1 MPKLQSPMIKFLST
15 EARRVAHFSVAALAL
30 VATQVSFAAE
40 VYNNGAPDQVSGTQ
54 MSEQIV
60 AEDFTLAAATTVG
73 SFRFW
78 SVQQS
83 AADYLGSVYWAVHS
97 NVGGSPGAILFGG
110 TTVAAAA
117 APTGASTGFGYDEY
131 LFNIDVADFLLGP
144 GDYWLSLHNGPLTA
158 IDPTEMLWETT
169 ASMIG
174 SESMYFDSVFGWLGA
189 GTNLA
194 FALNGPGVVDPPPG
208 VSEPGT
214 LALIG
219 LALAAARIA
228 RRRA

>member
-15 EARRVAHFSVAALAL
+15 EARRVAQFFAAALAL

-54 MSEQIV
+54 MSEHLV

-78 SVQQS
+78 SIQQS

-97 NVGGSPGAILFGG
+97 NVGGSPGATILFGG

-117 APTGASTGFGYDEY
+117 APTGASTVFGYDEY
-131 LFNIDVADFLLGP
+131 LFNIDVADFVLPAGN
-144 GDYWLSLHNGPLTA
+144 YWFALHNGPLTE
-158 IDPTEMLWETT
+158 IKPTEMLWETT
-169 ASMIG
+169 GTIG
-174 SESMYFDSVFGWLGA
+174 SESKYFDSSFGWTDA

-194 FALNGPGVVDPPPG
+194 FVLNGTGVVDPPTG
-208 VSEPGT
+208 VPEPGT

-228 RRRA
+228 GRRA